1 VAKLAVELAKP
12 RPGNDATGVFVV
24 APGEEETFMR
34 RFHVADIPGVGPRS
48 RERLDR
54 LGLRTIPDVLERPLD
69 DLVRLLGEREGRWLY
84 ERARGLGSAQVTGRE
99 DPRSISREET
109 FGADL
114 TDQDEIEGELLRLVT
129 RAAADLR
136 ARELATRTVSV
147 KLRDKDFRTR
157 RASQTLDDP
166 VVADRV
172 IFETAREL
180 LRKLRRARRVPV
192 RLLGVA
198 LTSLGARDE
207 PRQMPLFD
215 EPAADAESSRDR
227 TLADTIDELRA
238 RFGRDAVVPARLAT
252 PRADGRTGKPR
263 RGRAR

>member
-1 VAKLAVELAKP
+1 
-12 RPGNDATGVFVV
+12 
-24 APGEEETFMR
+24 MR
-34 RFHVADIPGVGPRS
+34 RFNLADLPGVGPRS

-54 LGLRTIPDVLERPLD
+54 LGLRTIPDVLGRPLD

-84 ERARGLGSAQVTGRE
+84 ERARGHANAEVTNRE

-109 FGADL
+109 FDTDL
-114 TDQDEIEGELLRLVT
+114 TDQDAIERELLRLVT

-136 ARELATRTVSV
+136 SRELATRTVSV

-157 RASQTLDDP
+157 RASLTLDDP

-198 LTSLGARDE
+198 LTSLGDRDE

-215 EPAADAESSRDR
+215 ESAADTESSRDR
-227 TLADTIDELRA
+227 TLVDTIDELRA
-238 RFGRDAVVPARLAT
+238 RFGRDAVLPARLAPVPADARKT
-252 PRADGRTGKPR
+252 PGPR
-263 RGRAR
+263 RGRPR